1 MTNEDRIRQSRA
13 EKQALEKLIEN
24 PEFVR
29 FMGEIESAYMEAE
42 SAHEDP
48 AKTPGERAEWL
59 YAMKKLRVLKDRPTD
74 RLKTLKSN
82 LASLGAVE

>member
-1 MTNEDRIRQSRA
+1 MINEELIRNLRA
-13 EKQALEKLIEN
+13 EKQALEKLLEN
-24 PEFVR
+24 TSFVR

-42 SAHEDP
+42 AAHEDP

-59 YAMKKLRVLKDRPTD
+59 YAMKKLRVIKDRPAD

-82 LASLGAVE
+82 LASLNALE

>member
-1 MTNEDRIRQSRA
+1 MTKEDQIRQARA

-29 FMGEIESAYMEAE
+29 FMGELAGAYEEAA

-48 AKTPGERAEWL
+48 AKTPDERAEWL
-59 YAMKKLRVLKDRPTD
+59 YAMKKLRVLKDRPND
-74 RLKTLKSN
+74 RLKSLKSY